1 MAISSIPTTRL
12 SNPFM
17 TQQILAQIAS
27 DQTNLFRVQSQL
39 SSGRRVLAPSDDAPA
54 AARAMALQALMERKN
69 IVAQSYATNQ
79 TYLSSSES
87 AIGSVATMLTEVR
100 ATAMSMVGNNVSPSE
115 RSAAIA
121 EIDRAIQQLVE
132 TGNQKFRDRYLFAG
146 SKTLDAPYVKTQDG
160 IVYRG
165 NEGELL
171 AFSDIDRLFQ
181 SNVAGSQV
189 FGGFSQPSGI
199 ATDLNPVLTWD
210 TKLSDLRGGQG
221 IRTGSISVSDG
232 SATRTVNIA
241 GAETIGDIARLL
253 EANPPGN
260 RVVTARVT
268 STGLEVSLNGGNLL
282 IGEVAGGTTAAELG
296 IKRTVPAGP
305 GPLVGENL
313 EPRLTLTTRLAD
325 VLGSRARAYVGGDGG
340 RNDLIIEGVSSGSAY
355 NNVTVKYVDDDWF
368 QSTAGLTQGNEVA
381 QYLTSPTAATSVL
394 KFPGRPG
401 LDNSIQLTATTPGAA
416 LNSVSTSLSVR
427 AVDGLGTQINYNSGT
442 KTYSISV
449 ETGTDV
455 ATVLN
460 DINTSG
466 TQFTAALTPSGSG
479 SYVLTAAD
487 NNPAAGSTYLTG
499 SDAGTLVVRIDPTR
513 TTAADVM
520 AAVNAEG
527 TFRAFLDPSEEGN
540 TGLGTVNDS
549 LTDSTAVGTTS
560 GGTGTALDLT
570 SGLRIVNGSK
580 TVTVDLSGADT
591 VEDLLNI
598 INGSEANVLASMNA
612 ARTGIEIRSRM
623 SGAAFSIGENGGTT
637 ATQLGVRTTT
647 GSTTLAS
654 LNHGD
659 GVQFATDT
667 DDFRITSR
675 DGTSF
680 GVSLSQGSSA
690 SVRVAGAGANSGLVI
705 SRTARGAAGNQFS
718 VQIVDSGIGGG
729 DGVAL
734 VGNTLRFT
742 VDVAAGF
749 TAQEAQQLLAN
760 DPTLAAQF
768 RTTLDQSTD
777 YTNDGSGNLAATGV
791 LNMTGGRGAAATI
804 DDVLATINNDP
815 TNLASSSPVVA
826 RLVATG
832 NGIELL
838 NDGPP
843 ASGTLSVTRLGTSS
857 AAEDL
862 GLVGA
867 SSTSATTTTIGN
879 TATRTITF
887 AGANNDLVISARG
900 SGATLNGVTIHFAD
914 DGIPGNNS
922 ATYNTTTRT
931 LTLDVDPAT
940 TTAQDIVDLLASDP
954 RFAAS
959 LTTTDGG
966 VANTGGGTLGS
977 LPTDSTL
984 AGGTADVLTGID
996 ANPQGVQGIFSTL
1009 LMLRDA
1015 IANSDNA
1022 ALEKAVAAL
1031 DRDATSLSFSRAE
1044 LGTQLAGLDVLS
1056 DRLSAESISLKG
1068 ALSLE
1073 IEVDFV
1079 AAVSE
1084 LAARQASFE
1093 ASLKVSATLA
1103 QMTLLDYL

>member
-1 MAISSIPTTRL
+1 MAITSIPTTRL

-115 RSAAIA
+115 RSAAVA

-189 FGGFSQPSGI
+189 FGGFSQPSGV

-232 SATRTVNIA
+232 TATRTVNIA

-313 EPRLTLTTRLAD
+313 EPQLTLTTRLAD

-340 RNDLIIEGVSSGSAY
+340 RNDLIIEAVNSGSAY

-368 QSTAGLTQGNEVA
+368 QSTPGLTQGNEVA
-381 QYLTSPTAATSVL
+381 HYLTSPTAATSVL

-401 LDNSIQLTATTPGAA
+401 LDNSIQLTAATPGAA
-416 LNSVSTSLSVR
+416 LNNVTTALSVR

-466 TQFTAALTPSGSG
+466 TEFTAALTPSGSG
-479 SYVLTAAD
+479 TYVLTAAD

-540 TGLGTVNDS
+540 TGLGTMQDS

-560 GGTGTALDLT
+560 GGTGTSLDLT

-598 INGSEANVLASMNA
+598 INGSGANVLASMNA

-667 DDFRITSR
+667 EDFRITSR

-690 SVRVAGAGANSGLVI
+690 SVRVAGAGSNSGLVI
-705 SRTARGAAGNQFS
+705 SRTARGTAGNQYS
-718 VQIVDSGIGGG
+718 MQIVDSGVGGG

-768 RTTLDQSTD
+768 RATPDQSAD
-777 YTNDGSGNLAATGV
+777 DTNNGSGNLAATGV
-791 LNMTGGRGAAATI
+791 LNMTGGRGAASTI
-804 DDVLATINNDP
+804 DDVLAIINNDP
-815 TNLASSSPVVA
+815 ANLASSSPVVA
-826 RLVATG
+826 RLVSTG
-832 NGIELL
+832 NGIELV

-862 GLVGA
+862 GLIGT

-887 AGANNDLVISARG
+887 AGTNNDLVISARG
-900 SGATLNGVTIHFAD
+900 SGATFNGVTIHFAD
-914 DGIPGNNS
+914 DGILGNNS
-922 ATYNTTTRT
+922 AVFNATTRT

-940 TTAQDIVDLLASDP
+940 TTAQDVVDLLAGDP

-977 LPTDSTL
+977 LPADSTL
-984 AGGTADVLTGID
+984 AGGTADVLTGVD

-1056 DRLSAESISLKG
+1056 DRLAAENISLKG